1 VVLFYS
7 SVTFG
12 ELIVDVFSFQM
23 KKTPPL
29 YDDVLG
35 YLAYLPFV
43 APIEEILAL
52 LRTHGRT
59 LAKQRAAVFCTLLI
73 KLCSG
78 DYVSLLPSNHPVT
91 KTALSGPHT
100 PISGGT
106 SAKESAAAAK
116 SGNKDAS
123 KEGRNGKGNAVDV
136 LKSFTH
142 LVPADV
148 VIPIERLP
156 IAEVTYLFSADES
169 NLLALLEG
177 FMAGSSGRM
186 LPAKFTMT
194 LVEMYMQ
201 RYARMSQQLRELQ
214 HGAHSPKQGHHN
226 PKQGQHT
233 PTAPT
238 ASSLEASLQS
248 TEGQIMALF
257 DGAHAQYDA
266 AHALLLCHSFG
277 FERGQ
282 RYLLERQQCTELLMR
297 LLIEGNDVKEVFK
310 VLRREGSKDP
320 DLYIQVLTY
329 FVEQSIVP
337 EDAQGVEG
345 SKGRKVGN
353 AARRRDSGSDRGS
366 DDESSQSEG
375 DYDVDDEERWVIHVL
390 RGHEGYVVAV
400 RVMATSTG
408 GNCGMLWYLIVDAS
422 PHSTFRL
429 SRTLRCNFVTA
440 GGTPSWT

>member
-1 VVLFYS
+1 
-7 SVTFG
+7 
-12 ELIVDVFSFQM
+12 M

-43 APIEEILAL
+43 ATIEEILAL

-78 DYVSLLPSNHPVT
+78 DYVSLLPSNHPAT

-116 SGNKDAS
+116 SGNKDTNR
-123 KEGRNGKGNAVDV
+123 EGRNGKVNAVDV

-142 LVPADV
+142 LVPSDV
-148 VIPIERLP
+148 IIQTERLP

-186 LPAKFTMT
+186 LPAKVTMT

-214 HGAHSPKQGHHN
+214 HGAHSPKQG
-226 PKQGQHT
+226 QHT
-233 PTAPT
+233 PIAPT
-238 ASSLEASLQS
+238 ALSLEASLQS
-248 TEGQIMALF
+248 TEGQIMALL

-353 AARRRDSGSDRGS
+353 ARRRDSGSDRGS

-375 DYDVDDEERWVIHVL
+375 DDDVDDEERWVIHVL
-390 RGHEGYVVAV
+390 RGHEEYVVAV
-400 RVMATSTG
+400 LVTSTEG
-408 GNCGMLWYLIVDAS
+408 A
-422 PHSTFRL
+422 
-429 SRTLRCNFVTA
+429 
-440 GGTPSWT
+440 

>member
-1 VVLFYS
+1 
-7 SVTFG
+7 
-12 ELIVDVFSFQM
+12 M
-23 KKTPPL
+23 KKSPPL

-43 APIEEILAL
+43 ATIEEILAL

-78 DYVSLLPSNHPVT
+78 DYVSLLPSNHPAT

-116 SGNKDAS
+116 SGNT
-123 KEGRNGKGNAVDV
+123 GRNGKGNAVDV

-142 LVPADV
+142 LVPSDV
-148 VIPIERLP
+148 VIPTDRLP
-156 IAEVTYLFSADES
+156 ISEVTYLFSADES

-186 LPAKFTMT
+186 LPAKVTMT

-214 HGAHSPKQGHHN
+214 HGAHSPKQG
-226 PKQGQHT
+226 QHT

-248 TEGQIMALF
+248 TEGQIMALL

-320 DLYIQVLTY
+320 DLYVQVLTY

-337 EDAQGVEG
+337 EDAQGGLEG
-345 SKGRKVGN
+345 AKGRKVGS

-375 DYDVDDEERWVIHVL
+375 DDDVDDEER
-390 RGHEGYVVAV
+390 
-400 RVMATSTG
+400 
-408 GNCGMLWYLIVDAS
+408 
-422 PHSTFRL
+422 
-429 SRTLRCNFVTA
+429 
-440 GGTPSWT
+440 